1 MKKNLFSVATLASVC
16 FIGSAN
22 AALVDLSTWT
32 SEGKGT
38 WDFSADNNS
47 VVQTIN
53 SYPTVF
59 FNGEDS
65 QNQQLS
71 ADITVNTSGDD
82 DFIGFVLGYNTGDLN
97 NDAADYLLID
107 WRQAEQN
114 TAEAGLA
121 ISRVTGAF
129 TAPSASSEI
138 VNSDFWTHVDG
149 GIVEELARATNLGL
163 TGWSDYTT
171 YSFDLLFTSSLVE
184 VYVNDILELSVSG
197 SFSDGS
203 FGFYN
208 LSQDNTIYSS
218 VTQQAVST
226 TEIPEPSSLAIFAVG
241 LLGFAGYRKRNVKK

>member
-1 MKKNLFSVATLASVC
+1 MKKNLFSVATLVSV
-16 FIGSAN
+16 FFVGNVN

-32 SEGKGT
+32 SEGQGT
-38 WDFSADNNS
+38 WVVANDNNS
-47 VVQTIN
+47 VTQTEN
-53 SYPTVF
+53 SLPTVF
-59 FNGEDS
+59 FNGENS

-71 ADITVNTSGDD
+71 GEITVNTRSDD

-129 TAPSASSEI
+129 TNPSSGI

-149 GIVEELARATNLGL
+149 GIVEELARGATLGL
-163 TGWSDYTT
+163 TGWSDYAT

-197 SFSDGS
+197 SFNDGS

-208 LSQDNTIYSS
+208 LSQDTTIYSS
-218 VTQQAVST
+218 FTQQAVST

-241 LLGFAGYRKRNVKK
+241 LLGFAGYRKRNANK